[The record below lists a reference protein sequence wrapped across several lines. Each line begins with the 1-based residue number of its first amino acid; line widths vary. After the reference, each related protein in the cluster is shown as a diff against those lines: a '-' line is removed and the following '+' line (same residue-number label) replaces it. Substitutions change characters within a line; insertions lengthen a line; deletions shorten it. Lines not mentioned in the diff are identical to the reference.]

1 MHVLEICVQLG
12 ASAGNSRTKNTCLS
26 NKMKNNSL

>member
-1 MHVLEICVQLG
+1 MHVLEIEQLG
-12 ASAGNSRTKNTCLS
+12 AGAGNSRTKNTCLS